1 MVAAPLTPAAAPVS
15 LPFSSSLLGDVEGE
29 LFSMLL
35 KCFRSRDCRTDAF
48 RNENIYCSKRK
59 VVEEH
64 RLTMA
69 MSNFGKRARIRW
81 SVSDTDMVAY
91 AEQHGVTCCLSS
103 LLPCVGA

>member
-1 MVAAPLTPAAAPVS
+1 MVAALLTPAPVSTS
-15 LPFSSSLLGDVEGE
+15 LPFSSSLLGGVEGE
-29 LFSMLL
+29 LFSTLP

-64 RLTMA
+64 RLAMA
-69 MSNFGKRARIRW
+69 MSNFGKQASIRK
-81 SVSDTDMVAY
+81 SVSDTDMVVY
-91 AEQHGVTCCLSS
+91 AEQHEVTCCLSS